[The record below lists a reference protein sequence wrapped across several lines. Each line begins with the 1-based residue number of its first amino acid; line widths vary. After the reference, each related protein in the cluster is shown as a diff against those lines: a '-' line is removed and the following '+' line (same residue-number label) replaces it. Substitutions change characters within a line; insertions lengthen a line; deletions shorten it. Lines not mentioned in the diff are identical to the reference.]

1 MFMRVLMEKEG
12 ELMSLFKG
20 PMREHL
26 NGQKELT
33 EHKETVVLKPSVVYI
48 PVTAGYDPNPNILVN
63 VGDKVKVGTKIAA
76 FEARFVVPV
85 FASVS
90 GTVIAIEDRM
100 HQSLRKVKHIVIES
114 DGLFEKET
122 GNPTIDWENA
132 SREELIEFMKN
143 AGIIGCGG
151 AGFPSYVKYAG
162 AKDVKELI
170 INAVECE
177 PFITSDYKL
186 VEENFEM
193 MLMGV
198 KAMKKMAQAPIAKIA
213 IKKSHPE
220 LIELVNK
227 KLQGVEGIVCTPVP
241 DVYPMGWERTLI
253 YEITGQRYDRL
264 PGEVGVVLNNA
275 TTAYMFAKAMT
286 TGEGIV
292 ARTLTVSGDGV
303 KNPVN
308 VTAPVGTLLKELVAA
323 AGGYTAENILLSC
336 GGPMM
341 GGTVTTDEVSV
352 ERQSNA
358 ITVQINKP
366 VKEVACLR
374 CGRCSDHCPA
384 GLQPVR
390 IANVAKTK
398 NMEALGK
405 LEVMKCIECGMCT
418 YICPSKI
425 AVTENVRRAKRAY
438 MASTK
443 K

>member
-1 MFMRVLMEKEG
+1 
-12 ELMSLFKG
+12 MSLFKG
-20 PMREHL
+20 PMRVHL

-33 EHKETVVLKPSVVYI
+33 EHKETVVLKPSVVSI
-48 PVTAGYDPNPNILVN
+48 PVTAGYDPNPTILVSA
-63 VGDKVKVGTKIAA
+63 GDKVKVGTKIAV
-76 FEARFVVPV
+76 FESRFIVPV
-85 FASVS
+85 FSSVS
-90 GTVIAIEDRM
+90 GTVKGIEMKM
-100 HQSLRKVKHIVIES
+100 HQSLKKVNHIVIES

-132 SREELIEFMKN
+132 TREELIEFTKN

-151 AGFPSYVKYAG
+151 AGFPTYVKYAG

-198 KAMKKMAQAPIAKIA
+198 KAMKKMADAPIAKIA

-220 LIELVNK
+220 LIDLVNK
-227 KLQGVEGIVCTPVP
+227 KLTGVDGVVCVPVP
-241 DVYPMGWERTLI
+241 DVYPMGWERTLVF
-253 YEITGQRYDRL
+253 EITKKRYDKL
-264 PGEVGVVLNNA
+264 PGEIGVIINNA
-275 TTAYMFAKAMT
+275 TTAYMLAKAMT

-292 ARTLTVSGDGV
+292 SRTVTVSGDGV
-303 KNPVN
+303 KNPLN
-308 VTAPVGTLLKELVAA
+308 VTVPTGTCVKEVVEAC
-323 AGGYTAENILLSC
+323 GGYTSENIILCC

-341 GGTVTTDEVSV
+341 GGTATTDEISV
-352 ERQSNA
+352 ERASNA
-358 ITVQINKP
+358 YTVLINNP
-366 VKEVACLR
+366 VKEIACLR
-374 CGRCSDHCPA
+374 CGRCSDYCPS

-390 IANVAKTK
+390 ISNMAKVK
-398 NMEALGK
+398 NNEALGK

-418 YICPSKI
+418 YVCPSKI

-438 MASTK
+438 MASIK